1 MNEIDIMMGQN
12 VNYIEAIR
20 EYEELIAKNCDKIK
34 ELKKADEVK
43 PFYITMEVKGGKVNV
58 RVSSKATQSRHTFV
72 SWEAAFNE
80 IKLIKE
86 FTEN

>member
-20 EYEELIAKNCDKIK
+20 EYEELIAKNCDKIT
-34 ELKKADEVK
+34 ELKKAALR
-43 PFYITMEVKGGKVNV
+43 PLYITMEVRKGAVCV
-58 RVSSKATQSRHTFV
+58 DVSSNVHQSRHTFV